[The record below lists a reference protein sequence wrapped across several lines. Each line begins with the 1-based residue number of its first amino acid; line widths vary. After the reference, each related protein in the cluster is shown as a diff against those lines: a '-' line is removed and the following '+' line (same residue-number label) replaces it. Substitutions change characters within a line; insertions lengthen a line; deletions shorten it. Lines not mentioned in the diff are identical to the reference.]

1 MRKILLTSAAILAFG
16 STAAYAQMQNDD
28 MSSGQMEAQG
38 NMAMQQQSPTM
49 NPQQQAIYNGL
60 TAEQKASFDSWD
72 LQQKGLYFALN
83 AEQRSQLWALPQAQR
98 DQAWMQIRK
107 AAGLPATPPAQSATG
122 ATASTRGTTGAMA
135 GQGNN
140 MNSSMR
146 KPAGSMG
153 SGTNR
158 EAMSGAAA
166 KPPAS
171 AMNKDYPTCSR
182 TVTDNCVNPG
192 RK

>member
-1 MRKILLTSAAILAFG
+1 MKKILLTSAAILAFG
-16 STAAYAQMQNDD
+16 STAAYAQMQGDD
-28 MSSGQMEAQG
+28 MSSGEMEAQG
-38 NMAMQQQSPTM
+38 DMSMQQSPTM

-60 TAEQKASFDSWD
+60 TAEQKASFDGWD

-83 AEQRSQLWALPQAQR
+83 AEQRSQLWALPAAQR
-98 DQAWMQIRK
+98 AQAWMQIRQ
-107 AAGLPATPPAQSATG
+107 AAGLPATPPAQSTTG
-122 ATASTRGTTGAMA
+122 ATASTRATTGAMA

-153 SGTNR
+153 SGTNM
-158 EAMSGAAA
+158 AAKSGAAA
-166 KPPAS
+166 SPPAA